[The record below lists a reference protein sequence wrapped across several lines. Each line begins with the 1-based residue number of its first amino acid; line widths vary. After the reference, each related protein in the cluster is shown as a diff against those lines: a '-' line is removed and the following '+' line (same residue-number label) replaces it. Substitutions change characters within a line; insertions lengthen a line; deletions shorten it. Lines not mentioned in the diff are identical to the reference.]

1 MTAEGHRGPQWHVRH
16 IHPLVSP
23 PPPRPVQVPHFPGI
37 GVLISVTESPSGFKG
52 WHRVALHVYEVRAF
66 TCALAGLIDLLVLNV
81 VRCYSPGRFSAGA
94 YACLQSHSP
103 QRPQRPQ

>member
-1 MTAEGHRGPQWHVRH
+1 MTAEGRRMTAEGHRGPQWFVRH

-52 WHRVALHVYEVRAF
+52 WHRVALHVYEVLAF
-66 TCALAGLIDLLVLNV
+66 TCALAGLIDLLAFGSAVGRTPEGPRFARALLNMFY
-81 VRCYSPGRFSAGA
+81 C
-94 YACLQSHSP
+94 
-103 QRPQRPQ
+103 